1 MRPKGVT
8 RQQGAPS
15 NNISIAGTSERG
27 SPRSALRGLHLA
39 LGWMSRRCNRDSF
52 AVGAKP
58 VDWGGRQSGR
68 ILFMRLV
75 ILGGVAAG
83 TKAASRARRL
93 DPAMEI
99 TVYQDEPEPSISECG
114 LPYLLSGVVEERD
127 DLVARTPEKFAEKGI
142 EIMVRHR
149 VERIDATG
157 KNLSVLNLKTGE
169 AFEDTY
175 ERLVIATGAR
185 AVLPPIP
192 GAELEGVFKLRFL
205 TDSDKIGGYIEERSP
220 KKATIVGGGYIGLE
234 VAENL
239 CRLGMEV
246 SLIEGEDRVALAY
259 GPEVAEKVE
268 AHLAENSVTVY
279 TGTKVEEFG
288 GEGRVESVRF
298 GNREIAADLV
308 VVGVGVRPNV
318 ELAGEAGAE
327 IGETGAIR
335 VDRLMR
341 TGLRDV
347 WAAGDCVET
356 VNLVSGKPAWIP
368 LGDTANQMGRVAGT
382 NAATGEDTLE
392 FPGVLGTGIFKVFD
406 LGVGKTGLSE
416 EEAEDAGFKTICAAI
431 ETIDRASYYPG
442 AQKVFIKLISDRS
455 TGRLIGAEAADY
467 GADKLTDICATAI
480 WGNLAYPDLVNLDL
494 AYAPP
499 FGPTLSPVI
508 QAATVLS
515 GRFERARRGV
525 RVSE

>member
-1 MRPKGVT
+1 
-8 RQQGAPS
+8 
-15 NNISIAGTSERG
+15 
-27 SPRSALRGLHLA
+27 
-39 LGWMSRRCNRDSF
+39 
-52 AVGAKP
+52 
-58 VDWGGRQSGR
+58 
-68 ILFMRLV
+68 LV
-75 ILGGVAAG
+75 IVGGVAAG
-83 TKAASRARRL
+83 TKAASRARRVV
-93 DPAMEI
+93 PEAEI
-99 TVYQDEPEPSISECG
+99 IIYQEEPEPSISECG
-114 LPYLLSGVVEERD
+114 LPYFLSGVVEDREE
-127 DLVARTPEKFAEKGI
+127 LVVRTPEEFAEKGI
-142 EIMVRHR
+142 EVRVRHQ
-149 VERIDATG
+149 VEKIDPEG
-157 KNLSVLNLKTGE
+157 RKLSVRALDDGE
-169 AFEDTY
+169 VFEDAY
-175 ERLVIATGAR
+175 DRLIVATGAR

-192 GAELEGVFKLRFL
+192 GADLDGVFVLRFL
-205 TDSDKIGGYIEERSP
+205 TDADEVKGYIRERFP
-220 KKATIVGGGYIGLE
+220 EKAAVVGGGYIGLE

-268 AHLAENSVTVY
+268 AHLAENGVTVY

-308 VVGVGVRPNV
+308 VMGVGVRPNV

-335 VDRLMR
+335 VDRHMR
-341 TGLRDV
+341 TSLRGV

-382 NAATGEDTLE
+382 NAASPAGEDTLE
-392 FPGVLGTGIFKVFD
+392 FPGVLGTGVFKVFD

-442 AQKVFIKLISDRS
+442 AQKVFIKLISDWS
-455 TGRLIGAEAADY
+455 TGRLIGAEAAGY
-467 GADKLTDICATAI
+467 GAAKLTDICATAI
-480 WGNLAYPDLVNLDL
+480 WGNLTYPDLVNLDL

-515 GRFERARRGV
+515 GQFERARRGV
-525 RVSE
+525 RSSE